1 MRYILFLILIFAVS
15 CSDNNP
21 LLSRLDH
28 IDSIIDENP
37 QAAYDSLCTIKKTQ
51 NITSAKNVNMK
62 WHMLMATAQ
71 NKLYMQ
77 MPTDSAFSEVVAYYD
92 RNGSDNE
99 KMQSRYLLGCIYR
112 DMNDAPKAIECYKKA
127 ITYVD
132 TLDSRCNYTALSRI
146 YGQMSDV
153 YSLQYLNKE
162 ARQASINSGV
172 YALKAGNIRSYIIG
186 YEAEAYACLADGDTA
201 SAIRLAK
208 KCMRLYKDYKFTKES
223 VTILPVFIYVYIG
236 RHQFDHAHEL
246 IEKYINNSGV
256 FNSDST
262 IKTGYEH
269 FYKALGMYY
278 SGINKLD
285 SANIFYRKLDTAGY
299 HLEAY
304 SGLMEVYSKIGNIDS
319 LAKYSRLNAE
329 EYART
334 LQQLQANATMQ
345 AAATFDYNR
354 FVKIV
359 DDNERRA
366 ERMIWCF
373 CFLILVVFVIGL
385 IIYKR
390 NRMQHL
396 KDVQE
401 LILKN
406 EKYIQTCNLLEQTK
420 EELHMLKEDYKPV
433 VSSLEYKVSE
443 LENEKEMLLASTKN
457 VDVVT
462 SMSAIKSSDVYK
474 LFKDKTNPSSK
485 STMPSETQWMLLE
498 EQVRYIFPE
507 FYSKVADINKLSC
520 REKRISILTFL
531 SFSSSEIIILL
542 QTTSQIVTN
551 AKRSINTKL
560 FNEESAKNL
569 YRNLKKLI

>member
-1 MRYILFLILIFAVS
+1 M
-15 CSDNNP
+15 
-21 LLSRLDH
+21 
-28 IDSIIDENP
+28 
-37 QAAYDSLCTIKKTQ
+37 
-51 NITSAKNVNMK
+51 
-62 WHMLMATAQ
+62 
-71 NKLYMQ
+71 
-77 MPTDSAFSEVVAYYD
+77 
-92 RNGSDNE
+92 
-99 KMQSRYLLGCIYR
+99 
-112 DMNDAPKAIECYKKA
+112 
-127 ITYVD
+127 
-132 TLDSRCNYTALSRI
+132 
-146 YGQMSDV
+146 
-153 YSLQYLNKE
+153 
-162 ARQASINSGV
+162 
-172 YALKAGNIRSYIIG
+172 
-186 YEAEAYACLADGDTA
+186 
-201 SAIRLAK
+201 
-208 KCMRLYKDYKFTKES
+208 
-223 VTILPVFIYVYIG
+223 PVFIYVYIG

-354 FVKIV
+354 FIKIV
-359 DDNERRA
+359 DNNDRRA

-373 CFLILVVFVIGL
+373 CSLILVVFVIGL

-401 LILKN
+401 LTLKN
-406 EKYIQTCNLLEQTK
+406 EKYMQTCNLLEQTK
-420 EELHMLKEDYKPV
+420 EELHLLKEGCMPV
-433 VSSLEYKVSE
+433 VSSLESKVNE

-462 SMSAIKSSDVYK
+462 SMSAIKSSEVYK
-474 LFKDKTNPSSK
+474 LFKNKTNPSSK
-485 STMPSETQWMLLE
+485 STMPSEAQWMLLE
-498 EQVRYIFPE
+498 EQVRYIFPG

-520 REKRISILTFL
+520 RERQISILTFL

-542 QTTSQIVTN
+542 QTTSQIVSN

-560 FNEESAKNL
+560 FNEESARNL
-569 YRNLKKLI
+569 DGNLKKLI

>member
-1 MRYILFLILIFAVS
+1 
-15 CSDNNP
+15 
-21 LLSRLDH
+21 
-28 IDSIIDENP
+28 
-37 QAAYDSLCTIKKTQ
+37 
-51 NITSAKNVNMK
+51 
-62 WHMLMATAQ
+62 
-71 NKLYMQ
+71 

-92 RNGSDNE
+92 RNGSDKE

-127 ITYVD
+127 ITCVD
-132 TLDSRCNYTALSRI
+132 TLDNRCNYTALSRI

-162 ARQASINSGV
+162 ARQASIKSGL

-186 YEAEAYACLADGDTA
+186 YEAEAYACLADGDTT

-208 KCMRLYKDYKFTKES
+208 KCIRLYKDYKFTEES
-223 VTILPVFIYVYIG
+223 AAVLPVFIYVYIG
-236 RHQFDHAHEL
+236 RHQFEHAHEL

-278 SGINKLD
+278 NGINKLD
-285 SANIFYRKLDTAGY
+285 SANMFYRKLDTAGY

-359 DDNERRA
+359 DDNNRRA

-373 CFLILVVFVIGL
+373 CSLILVVFVIGL

-401 LILKN
+401 LTLKN
-406 EKYIQTCNLLEQTK
+406 EKYMQTCNLLEQTK
-420 EELHMLKEDYKPV
+420 EELHMLKEGYMPA
-433 VSSLEYKVSE
+433 VSSLESKVNE

-462 SMSAIKSSDVYK
+462 SMSAMKSSDVYK
-474 LFKDKTNPSSK
+474 LFKGKTNPSSK
-485 STMPSETQWMLLE
+485 SIMPSEAQWMLLE

-542 QTTSQIVTN
+542 QTTSQIVSN